1 MGETENTRKLAI
13 ICSKGTL
20 DMAYPG
26 LVLANAARQAG
37 IEAFIFFTF
46 WGMDIITKKKMTKL
60 KVTPVGNPAMG
71 MPNFVGVLPGMT
83 PMATSMMKKKI
94 DAIDIPPVDEFLEM
108 VHDAG
113 ARLYACRMAADMMG
127 LTEDDLIPQIEG
139 IITAMDFMDLSEGA
153 QTIFI

>member
-1 MGETENTRKLAI
+1 MGENNGPRKLAI

-46 WGMDIITKKKMTKL
+46 WGMDIITKKKMNRL

-71 MPNFVGVLPGMT
+71 MPNLVGMLPGMT
-83 PMATSMMKKKI
+83 PMATAMMKKKI
-94 DAIDIPPVDEFLEM
+94 DDIDIPPVDEFLDM
-108 VHDAG
+108 IHDAG
-113 ARLYACRMAADMMG
+113 AKLYACRMAADMMG
-127 LTEDDLIPQIEG
+127 LEETDLIPQIEG
-139 IITAMDFMDLSEGA
+139 IISAMDFMDLSEDA

>member
-1 MGETENTRKLAI
+1 MSETTSSRKIAI

-37 IEAFIFFTF
+37 IEAFLFFTF
-46 WGMDIITKKKMTKL
+46 WGLDMITKKKQKKI

-71 MPNFVGVLPGMT
+71 MPNIVGVIPGMT
-83 PMATSMMKKKI
+83 SMATSMMRKKI
-94 DAIDIPPVDEFLEM
+94 DAIDIPPIDEFVEM

-113 ARLYACRMAADMMG
+113 AKLYACRMSIDMMG
-127 LTEDDLIPQIEG
+127 LNEEDLVPQVEG

-153 QTIFI
+153 QTIFV

>member
-1 MGETENTRKLAI
+1 MSEEKSARKLAI

-37 IEAFIFFTF
+37 IEAVLFFTF
-46 WGMDIITKKKMTKL
+46 WGMDIITKKKMNKL

-71 MPNFVGVLPGMT
+71 MPNLVGMLPGMT

-94 DAIDIPPVDEFLEM
+94 DDIDIPPIDEFLEM
-108 VHDAG
+108 AHDAG
-113 ARLYACRMAADMMG
+113 VKMYGCRMAADMMG
-127 LTEDDLIPQIEG
+127 LTEEDLIPQIEG
-139 IITAMDFMDLSEGA
+139 IISAMDFMDLSEGA
-153 QTIFI
+153 QTIFV

>member
-1 MGETENTRKLAI
+1 MGENNGTRKLAI

-46 WGMDIITKKKMTKL
+46 WGMDIITTKKMNKL

-71 MPNFVGVLPGMT
+71 MPNLVGMIPGMT

-94 DAIDIPPVDEFLEM
+94 DDIDIPPVDEFLEM

-113 ARLYACRMAADMMG
+113 ARLYACRMAADMMD
-127 LTEDDLIPQIEG
+127 LAEEDLIPQVEG
-139 IITAMDFMDLSEGA
+139 IISAMDFMDLSEDA
-153 QTIFI
+153 QTVFI

>member
-1 MGETENTRKLAI
+1 MGENNGTRKLAI

-46 WGMDIITKKKMTKL
+46 WGMDIITTKKMNKL

-71 MPNFVGVLPGMT
+71 MPNLVGLIPGMT

-94 DAIDIPPVDEFLEM
+94 DGLDIPPVDEFLEM
-108 VHDAG
+108 IHDAG
-113 ARLYACRMAADMMG
+113 AKLYACRMAADMMG
-127 LTEDDLIPQIEG
+127 LEEADLIPQIEG
-139 IITAMDFMDLSEGA
+139 IISAMDFMDLSENA